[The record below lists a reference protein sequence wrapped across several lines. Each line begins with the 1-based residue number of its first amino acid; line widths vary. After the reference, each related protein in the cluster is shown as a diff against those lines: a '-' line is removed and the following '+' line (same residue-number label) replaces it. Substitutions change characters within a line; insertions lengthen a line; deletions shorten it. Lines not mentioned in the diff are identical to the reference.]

1 MTVVVTSN
9 NELVVPRSVRRKA
22 GIRTGDKVRFT
33 VSGRVISIVP
43 SDDEYT
49 PAERRAI
56 NRGIAASEKDYKE
69 GKALGPFTAHEEFLA
84 SLQMEAAKLR
94 GKKK

>member
-9 NELVVPRSVRRKA
+9 NELVVPKSVRRKA
-22 GIRTGDKVRFT
+22 GIRTGDKVRYT

-43 SDDEYT
+43 SDDDYT

-56 NRGIAASEKDYKE
+56 AHGIAASEKDYKE
-69 GKALGPFTAHEEFLA
+69 GKSFGPFKTHAEFLA
-84 SLQMEAAKLR
+84 SLHSESTRAVSSIA
-94 GKKK
+94 

>member
-9 NELVVPRSVRRKA
+9 NELVVPKSVRRKA

-43 SDDEYT
+43 SDDDHT
-49 PAERRAI
+49 PAERRAV
-56 NRGIAASEKDYKE
+56 NRGIAASEKEYKA
-69 GKALGPFTAHEEFLA
+69 GKAFGPFTTHEDFLA
-84 SLQMEAAKLR
+84 SLHTEAATVR
-94 GKKK
+94 GKRK